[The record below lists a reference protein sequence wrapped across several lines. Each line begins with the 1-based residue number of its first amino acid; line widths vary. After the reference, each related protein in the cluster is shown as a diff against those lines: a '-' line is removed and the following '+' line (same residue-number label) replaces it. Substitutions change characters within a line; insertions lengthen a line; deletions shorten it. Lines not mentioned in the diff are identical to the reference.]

1 MPRFHFSLT
10 IPLSGRS
17 FEFTQESLL
26 LQRFIYIYV
35 TSTNYFNFRRTKWKK
50 QEPEEKIRDK
60 FSSPACTG
68 STCTGISCSLQDGD
82 RNIECPVKKSIN
94 LLKHHK
100 LTEPSDS
107 LPSTPDNIFIKSE
120 SD

>member
-1 MPRFHFSLT
+1 MLRFHFSFT
-10 IPLSGRS
+10 VPVSAGRLNL
-17 FEFTQESLL
+17 QRESLL
-26 LQRFIYIYV
+26 LQTFHIFV
-35 TSTNYFNFRRTKWKK
+35 TSTNYFNIFRRTKWKK